1 MHPLRLTH
9 LLLLLLSLLLLA
21 SSCCTPQVAAVREV
35 AVRETVTDT
44 LLARPLP
51 PDSAALR
58 VVFGGLSEGFRTLY
72 ERPGNRIR
80 MSYTAHGDTLDVR
93 ADQKPDSVLLP
104 ARVITREVPVVTY
117 VDKPIRMPLT
127 WGQKMLIYTGGLAL
141 GLAAIALLSMLLKLI
156 KPKL

>member
-9 LLLLLLSLLLLA
+9 LLLLPLLLLLF
-21 SSCCTPQVAAVREV
+21 SSCRSAQGVAVREV
-35 AVRETVTDT
+35 PVRETVTDT
-44 LLARPLP
+44 LVSRPLP

-58 VVFGGLSEGFRTLY
+58 VVFGGRPEGYRTLY

-93 ADQKPDSVLLP
+93 AEQKPDSVLLP
-104 ARVITREVPVVTY
+104 ARVITREVPIVIY

-127 WGQKMLIYTGGLAL
+127 WGQKCSSTRVP
-141 GLAAIALLSMLLKLI
+141 LLSDSPPL
-156 KPKL
+156 PCSQCS

>member
-9 LLLLLLSLLLLA
+9 LLLLLLSLLLT
-21 SSCCTPQVAAVREV
+21 SSCCTPQV

-44 LLARPLP
+44 LVARPIP

-58 VVFGGLSEGFRTLY
+58 VVFGGHSEGGRTLY

-127 WGQKMLIYTGGLAL
+127 RGQKMLIYTGGLAL
-141 GLAAIALLSMLLKLI
+141 GFAAIALLSMLLKLI

>member
-1 MHPLRLTH
+1 MHPHRLTH
-9 LLLLLLSLLLLA
+9 LLLLPLLLLLF
-21 SSCCTPQVAAVREV
+21 SSCRSAQGVAVREV

-58 VVFGGLSEGFRTLY
+58 VVFGGLSEGVRTLY

-93 ADQKPDSVLLP
+93 AEQKPDSVLLP
-104 ARVITREVPVVTY
+104 ARVITREVPIVIY

-127 WGQKMLIYTGGLAL
+127 RGQKMLIYTGGLAL